1 MNEQLFYWLSF
12 CIIFLFGFLLGGL
25 VAAKFHIYLKFS
37 KKEDYEEKVKQL
49 EDMIETMQKPAELD
63 LQVGPR
69 RAPGGLP
76 EACSLAK
83 SVTKMQFINA
93 VAVTLESAN

>member
-12 CIIFLFGFLLGGL
+12 CIIFLFGFLLGCF
-25 VAAKFHIYLKFS
+25 VAAKFQIFIKFA

-63 LQVGPR
+63 LKPSELFP
-69 RAPGGLP
+69 PGVSPEYGLP
-76 EACSLAK
+76 RKL
-83 SVTKMQFINA
+83 TKD
-93 VAVTLESAN
+93 

>member
-12 CIIFLFGFLLGGL
+12 CLIFLFGILLGGL
-25 VAAKFHIYLKFS
+25 ISAKYQIFLKVS

-63 LQVGPR
+63 LKPSELFP
-69 RAPGGLP
+69 PGVSPEYGLP
-76 EACSLAK
+76 RKL
-83 SVTKMQFINA
+83 TKD
-93 VAVTLESAN
+93 